1 MDFAKLFK
9 SVEDA
14 IYEVMV
20 WLLLLPKT
28 FIRTITHP
36 MVSMEYINTEWEKK
50 PDDRFD
56 EYLSPVLLW
65 LLSAVIPITIIF
77 VGTSEAS
84 DVMKEFSNRIYQVT
98 FYMMIIPFVYIAW
111 VEWLNKEPVKRSTL
125 KISFYRHCY
134 ALAPAQILTVLAGLL
149 SFVTGFFPFAFA
161 AIPIIP
167 IYEAFVFKAELGVG
181 YPKAFLYACVPQ
193 IVVILVFLVALAALG
208 NSLGTV
214 S

>member
-14 IYEVMV
+14 VYEVMV

-28 FIRTITHP
+28 FFRTVTHP
-36 MVSMEYINTEWEKK
+36 MVSMEYINSEWEKK
-50 PDDRFD
+50 ADDRFD

-65 LLSAVIPITIIF
+65 LLSAVIPITLGF
-77 VGTSEAS
+77 VLTSGSS
-84 DVMKEFSNRIYQVT
+84 DFMKEFSNRIYPVT

-134 ALAPAQILTVLAGLL
+134 ALAPAQIITVLLIL
-149 SFVTGFFPFAFA
+149 FSFIPGFTPLTLAALVT
-161 AIPIIP
+161 IP
-167 IYEAFVFKAELGVG
+167 IYEAFVFKAELGVS
-181 YPKAFLYACVPQ
+181 YVKAFLYACIPQ
-193 IVVILVFLVALAALG
+193 AVMIILFLAILG
-208 NSLGTV
+208 GLKSA

>member
-28 FIRTITHP
+28 FFRTVMHP
-36 MVSMEYINTEWEKK
+36 MVSMEYINSEWEKK
-50 PDDRFD
+50 ADDRFD

-65 LLSAVIPITIIF
+65 LLSAVIPITLIF
-77 VGTSEAS
+77 VLTSGSS
-84 DVMKEFSNRIYQVT
+84 DLLKEFSNRIYQVT
-98 FYMMIIPFVYIAW
+98 FYMMIIPFAYIAW
-111 VEWLNKEPVKRSTL
+111 AEWLNKEPVKRSTL

-134 ALAPAQILTVLAGLL
+134 ALAPAQVITVLL
-149 SFVTGFFPFAFA
+149 SLFSMIPGFIPLAFA
-161 AIPIIP
+161 ALITIPL
-167 IYEAFVFKAELGVG
+167 YEAFVFKAELEVS
-181 YPKAFLYACVPQ
+181 YVKAFLYACVPQ
-193 IVVILVFLVALAALG
+193 VVMIFVFLIVLG
-208 NSLGTV
+208 GLGMGGA

>member
-14 IYEVMV
+14 VYEVMI

-28 FIRTITHP
+28 LIRAALSP
-36 MVSMEYINTEWEKK
+36 VVSMNYINTEWEKK

-65 LLSAVIPITIIF
+65 LLSAVIPITLAF
-77 VGTSEAS
+77 VLSSGSS
-84 DVMKEFSNRIYQVT
+84 DFFKEFSNRIYPVT

-134 ALAPAQILTVLAGLL
+134 ALAPAQIISVLLVFI
-149 SFVTGFFPFAFA
+149 SV
-161 AIPIIP
+161 AIPPLGLAALVAIP
-167 IYEAFVFKAELGVG
+167 VYEAFVFKAELEISYG
-181 YPKAFLYACVPQ
+181 KAFLYACAPQ
-193 IVVILVFLVALAALG
+193 IVVILVFLIVMG
-208 NSLGTV
+208 NLIPAPSAG
-214 S
+214 